1 MSAFR
6 VMLITVSVDKA
17 EELSQKIVE
26 SRLAACVN
34 IVDHVKS
41 IYHWKGV
48 IKKDAESMLI
58 VKTTTKKVE
67 NLIRFIRENHSYEV
81 PEVISLTVA
90 EGNPD
95 YLDWVDKETSQ

>member
-6 VMLITVSVDKA
+6 VMMLTVPFDKA
-17 EELSQKIVE
+17 EDLSQKIVE

-34 IVDHVKS
+34 IMDRVKS

-48 IKKDAESMLI
+48 VKKDMESLLI

-67 NLIRFIRENHSYEV
+67 TLIRFIRDNHSYEV
-81 PEVISLTVA
+81 PEVLSLTVA